1 MVVQRMTSGEPP
13 DFTNLS
19 FSEVGPTPDHTQSMD
34 AGEPASAE
42 PPGKPKRRILPGAG
56 SRDSTPPRRGPGR
69 PPRVEREHKPLPPIP
84 RNGFAPDVEKFYVMM
99 GLGIMPF
106 DVELSAKIVEIAQPA
121 GEAWDELARKNEVV
135 RRVLVSLLE
144 TGAWG
149 KVMAA
154 HAPLFGLAWARM
166 SGESVRVTFAAS
178 QLGREAEDHANR
190 SGGDDGSG
198 NGAT

>member
-1 MVVQRMTSGEPP
+1 MTEPP

-19 FSEVGPTPDHTQSMD
+19 FSEVPTPDHTQSME
-34 AGEPASAE
+34 AGEPAPAE
-42 PPGKPKRRILPGAG
+42 PPSLKPPKRRILPGAG
-56 SRDSTPPRRGPGR
+56 SRDSEPRRGPGR
-69 PPRVEREHKPLPPIP
+69 PPREPRDRKPLPPIP
-84 RNGFAPDVEKFYVMM
+84 RNGFAPDVEKFYVMLGM
-99 GLGIMPF
+99 GMMPF
-106 DVELSAKIVEIAQPA
+106 DVELSAKIVECAEPA

-149 KVMAA
+149 KVFAA

-166 SGESVRVTFAAS
+166 SGESVRVSFAGS

-190 SGGDDGSG
+190 PNGDGGSG
-198 NGAT
+198 TGPP